1 MPQSPE
7 TLPNWLA
14 WSRRLQAIAQI
25 GLTYAQDPFDIERYH
40 QIRDIIMSIM
50 ILIICLVGSYL
61 ALFYLA
67 FGILD

>member
-1 MPQSPE
+1 
-7 TLPNWLA
+7 
-14 WSRRLQAIAQI
+14 
-25 GLTYAQDPFDIERYH
+25 
-40 QIRDIIMSIM
+40 MSIM